1 MGDGS
6 KKPIE
11 TVIEGE
17 EVLGYYIPN
26 LPLIKEQYLSANFSS
41 RDGQFFKNGKVINT
55 RKGSEKQYY
64 VINKKIKVTHE
75 HPFFVKFA
83 NQWRYVEAQALQ
95 AGFKMLDEQQNEVEI
110 TSIKLVIET
119 VDTFNL
125 TIKDVHSFIADTFVV
140 HNEITPSTKTGTTT
154 SFSGNFE
161 QSYMSGTTEQ
171 L

>member
-17 EVLGYYIPN
+17 EVLGYYIPE

-41 RDGQFFKNGKVINT
+41 RDGQFFKNGKVLNA
-55 RKGSEKQYY
+55 RKGSEKYYY

-75 HPFFVKFA
+75 HPFFVRFA

-110 TSIKLVIET
+110 TSIELVLGVVE
-119 VDTFNL
+119 TFNL
-125 TIKDVHSFIADTFVV
+125 TVKDVHSFIADTFVV
-140 HNEITPSTKTGTTT
+140 HNETTPSTKTGTTT
-154 SFSGNFE
+154 GSDNLFDQF
-161 QSYMSGTTEQ
+161 YMTGTTEQ